1 MKALLSLIPFMVAL
15 GVLIVFHE
23 LGHYWVA
30 RLCGVRVLRF
40 SLGFGLALWRR
51 RFGPDDTEWVI
62 AAIPFG
68 GYVKM
73 LDEREEPVAPGELHR
88 AFNRRPIW
96 QRMLVILAG
105 PMANLVLAVA
115 LLALIYMH
123 GVEGSRPLVSAPAS
137 GTPAAEAG
145 LHERDEIT
153 AIDGEP
159 VAAWQDVHWKL
170 LERSGASEVTLT
182 LQRADDGKV
191 QRVLSL
197 AAVESKDWEGNF
209 LRRLGLQ
216 TYLPPQPAVI
226 GGLEPGKPAAE
237 AGLRA
242 NDRIVA
248 VDGQAIPHWDDLVR
262 YVNAHPDAAL
272 RFAIERDGR
281 TQEIEVHS
289 LREVVEG
296 QAIGRIGVRPYINPA
311 VLASYRVLTRYPFTA
326 AVQRAAQRTWELS
339 AFTLKMLYRIVVGE
353 ASLKNISGPL
363 TMADYAGQ
371 SAQQG
376 LWAYLSYLALIS
388 ISLGVLNL
396 LPIPILDGGHLMYH
410 TAELIKGSPVSE
422 RMMLAGQ
429 QIGIVIL
436 FALLGLAL
444 YNDFARLLS

>member
-1 MKALLSLIPFMVAL
+1 MKVLQSILPFLLAL

-23 LGHYWVA
+23 LGHYVIA
-30 RLCGVRVLRF
+30 RWCKVRVLRF
-40 SLGFGLALWRR
+40 SFGFGPALWRR
-51 RFGPDDTEWVI
+51 KYGQDGTEWMVS
-62 AAIPFG
+62 ALPFG

-73 LDEREEPVAPGELHR
+73 LDEREGEVAPEDAHR

-105 PMANLVLAVA
+105 PVANLLLAVL

-123 GVEGSRPLVSAPAS
+123 GVEGTRTVLSAPMP

-153 AIDGEP
+153 AIGGEP
-159 VAAWQDVHWKL
+159 VASWQDVHWKL
-170 LERSGASEVTLT
+170 LERAGQSDVALT
-182 LQRADDGKV
+182 LQRADDGTAE
-191 QRVLSL
+191 RVLSL
-197 AAVESKDWEGNF
+197 ASVQGKDWDGNF

-216 TYLPPQPAVI
+216 TYLPPQAPVI
-226 GGLEPGKPAAE
+226 GALEPGKPAAL
-237 AGLRA
+237 AGLQVG
-242 NDRIVA
+242 DRIVRI
-248 VDGQAIPHWDDLVR
+248 DGTEIKAWDELVR
-262 YVNAHPDAAL
+262 HVNAHPDAL
-272 RFAIERDGR
+272 VRFGIVREGHELEIAVR
-281 TQEIEVHS
+281 TV
-289 LREVVEG
+289 REVVEG
-296 QAIGRIGVRPYINPA
+296 QEIGRVGLRPYIDPA
-311 VLASYRVLTRYPFTA
+311 SMAPYRVITRYGVFEALQKGT
-326 AVQRAAQRTWELS
+326 VRTWELS
-339 AFTLKMLYRIVVGE
+339 AFTLKMLYRIITGE
-353 ASLKNISGPL
+353 ASLKNISGPI

-376 LWAYLSYLALIS
+376 IWVYLSYLALIS

-422 RMMLAGQ
+422 RVMLAGQ